1 MKAIKSCKMERRSN
15 LSTLL
20 PEQSLKTNIPASLAS
35 DILLATGIPRIPNT
49 SNPTDDRL
57 SKTCPFG
64 LSIATRI
71 FLEDSAAYEK
81 YFFIV
86 IKN

>member
-1 MKAIKSCKMERRSN
+1 MKAIKSCRMERTSD

-20 PEQSLKTNIPASLAS
+20 LEQSLKTNIPASLAS

-64 LSIATRI
+64 LLIAARI